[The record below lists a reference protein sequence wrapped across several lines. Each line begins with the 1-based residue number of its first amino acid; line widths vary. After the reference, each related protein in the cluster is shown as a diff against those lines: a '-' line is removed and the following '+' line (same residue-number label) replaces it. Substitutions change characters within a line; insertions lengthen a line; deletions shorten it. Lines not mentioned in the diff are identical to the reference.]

1 MKSIHITQGRF
12 NPVHAGHAM
21 IVKHVMDSAKKE
33 ERLIIMPT
41 KRKLVSAIIKGSTLR
56 IVILPKINLNMA
68 LLKFFAVALRG
79 GGEIHLSSINFL
91 K

>member
-1 MKSIHITQGRF
+1 
-12 NPVHAGHAM
+12 
-21 IVKHVMDSAKKE
+21 
-33 ERLIIMPT
+33 MPT
-41 KRKLVSAIIKGSTLR
+41 KRKLVSAIIKGPTLR

-79 GGEIHLSSINFL
+79 GGGEIHLSSINFL